1 VPVRTAQV
9 VEDSIDG
16 KPLPED
22 TSTFLSSRRRWPMNN
37 LDEFVEVALVIFVAL
52 TLLIWLLTYLESVAE
67 KRTRGVIPGKR
78 PAPPDNN

>member
-1 VPVRTAQV
+1 
-9 VEDSIDG
+9 
-16 KPLPED
+16 
-22 TSTFLSSRRRWPMNN
+22 MNN

-67 KRTRGVIPGKR
+67 KRTRGVMPGKM